1 MVSLK
6 TNIAAEKQ
14 IREKSFFLP
23 YSITDFLKNC
33 NKKLNRKH
41 FYLYIQEQKN
51 RISFDHRK
59 ATHLIP

>member
-33 NKKLNRKH
+33 NKKTLLS
-41 FYLYIQEQKN
+41 LYSGEKKSN
-51 RISFDHRK
+51 
-59 ATHLIP
+59 LIRSQQSDTPDPITL